1 MLGRQKDLAE
11 GYEFL
16 ARRAQQEREDRQNH
30 LAMESRRL
38 DIEES
43 KIALKREMFELEKKN
58 MKTRCMNVL
67 SNMSTVHSGGLLS
80 SNVRRPTQKFC
91 LRYSSN

>member
-43 KIALKREMFELEKKN
+43 KIALKREMFELEKKI
-58 MKTRCMNVL
+58 
-67 SNMSTVHSGGLLS
+67 
-80 SNVRRPTQKFC
+80 
-91 LRYSSN
+91 